1 MFKGILY
8 FIRFSFQ
15 HKKSYLLARGFVEL
29 AKIAVKLTQ
38 IIMPKYVLDELFGEQ
53 RGDSIL
59 LYLGILLGISMIG
72 GLLENILKMCADN
85 TLEQLRCE
93 FESYMMEHQMEC
105 DFVQLE
111 IVDYH
116 NLKSKASQYVNGPWN
131 QFGIVC
137 EKAFSLFGYVFTLLG
152 VIYLV
157 IRIHIVVLL
166 VFIVMITI
174 NTWFSGRLK
183 NKEMQLISGFAP
195 ILRRRGYYEDVA
207 KNPTYAK
214 EIRLYGIA
222 DWILGKYNDYM
233 QQFCHKTIPIHRSG
247 FYQKSV
253 VAVTSLAQQAV
264 TYGYLIWQVVVRAFT
279 LGEFSMYLNAV
290 TTFNNVMNNT
300 VDTVL
305 ELKRYTSFYHDFQ
318 QFHML
323 HKDMPY
329 GTKDAQ
335 ELLDGGEGAW
345 EIEFRNV
352 SFCYP
357 GQNREALKNVSV
369 KIPLGQRISVVG
381 ENGAGKTTF
390 IKLLTRLY
398 DPTEGQI
405 LFCGVDIR
413 AFNYD
418 SYRKLFAVVFQDF
431 QLLKSSICENIVMD
445 QERADEERITE
456 ALHVIGFDEKIQ
468 GLKKGLDTLVYK
480 DFDPEGIELSGGEA
494 QKLAIC
500 RAYYKNSPICILD
513 EPTAALDPKAECET
527 YENFQTLVHG
537 KTALFISHRLASS
550 RMCDRVLVFC
560 NGELVE
566 DGSHTQ
572 LMKQAGLYCELFSMQ
587 AQYFNEKLAE

>member
-1 MFKGILY
+1 MFRGILY
-8 FIRFSFQ
+8 FIRFSFS
-15 HKKSYLLARGFVEL
+15 HKKSYLIFRVFIEL
-29 AKIAVKLTQ
+29 AKIVVTLTQ

-53 RGDSIL
+53 RSDYIL

-72 GLLENILKMCADN
+72 GLIENVLKMWADN
-85 TLEQLRCE
+85 ALELLRCE
-93 FESYMMEHQMEC
+93 FERYMMEHQIEC

-111 IVDYH
+111 MADYH

-137 EKAFSLFGYVFTLLG
+137 ERAFSLFGYVFTLAG
-152 VIYLV
+152 VIYLI
-157 IRIHIVVLL
+157 IRIHIAVLL

-174 NTWFSGRLK
+174 NTWFSARLK

-195 ILRRRGYYEDVA
+195 VLRRRGYYEDVA
-207 KNPTYAK
+207 KNPAYAK

-222 DWILGKYNDYM
+222 DWILEKYNDYM
-233 QQFCHKTIPIHRSG
+233 RQFCHKTIPIHQSG
-247 FYQKSV
+247 FYQKTV
-253 VAVTSLAQQAV
+253 VAVTGLAQQAV
-264 TYGYLIWQVVVRAFT
+264 TYGYLIWQVVVKAFT

-305 ELKRYTSFYHDFQ
+305 ELKRYTSFYKDFER
-318 QFHML
+318 FSML
-323 HKDMPY
+323 HKDMPN
-329 GTKDAQ
+329 GTKDVQ
-335 ELLDGGEGAW
+335 KLLEGGEGTW

-352 SFCYP
+352 SFRYP

-413 AFNYD
+413 ELDYS
-418 SYRKLFAVVFQDF
+418 SYRRLFAVVFQDF
-431 QLLKSSICENIVMD
+431 QLLKGSIRENIVMD
-445 QERADEERITE
+445 QEQTDEERIAK
-456 ALHVIGFDEKIQ
+456 ALHVTGFHKKIQ
-468 GLKKGLDTLVYK
+468 RLKKGLDTLVYK
-480 DFDPEGIELSGGEA
+480 DFDTEGIELSGGEA

-500 RAYYKNSPICILD
+500 RAYYRNSPICVLD
-513 EPTAALDPKAECET
+513 EPTAALDPKAECEI

-550 RMCDRVLVFC
+550 RMCDRVLVFRS
-560 NGELVE
+560 GELVE

-587 AQYFNEKLAE
+587 AQYYS

>member
-1 MFKGILY
+1 MFRGILY
-8 FIRFSFQ
+8 FIRFSFR
-15 HKKSYLLARGFVEL
+15 HKKSYLFARVFVEL
-29 AKIAVKLTQ
+29 VKIVVALTQ

-53 RGDSIL
+53 RGDYIL

-72 GLLENILKMCADN
+72 GLMENGLKMCADN
-85 TLEQLRCE
+85 ALELLRCE

-111 IVDYH
+111 IANYH
-116 NLKSKASQYVNGPWN
+116 NLKSKASQYVSGPWN

-137 EKAFSLFGYVFTLLG
+137 EKAFSLFGYIFTLVG

-157 IRIHIVVLL
+157 IRIHIVMLL
-166 VFIVMITI
+166 VFIVMITV
-174 NTWFSGRLK
+174 NTWFSARLK

-207 KNPTYAK
+207 KNPAYAK

-222 DWILGKYNDYM
+222 DWILEKYNDYM
-233 QQFCHKTIPIHRSG
+233 QQFCHKTISIHRSG

-253 VAVTSLAQQAV
+253 VAVTGFAQQVV
-264 TYGYLIWQVVVRAFT
+264 TYGYLIWQVVVRAIT

-290 TTFNNVMNNT
+290 TTLNNVMNNT

-305 ELKRYTSFYHDFQ
+305 EWKRYTSFFNDFE

-323 HKDMPY
+323 HKDMPN

-335 ELLDGGEGAW
+335 KLRDGAKGVR

-369 KIPLGQRISVVG
+369 KIPFGQHISVVG

-405 LFCGVDIR
+405 LFCGIDIR
-413 AFNYD
+413 ELDYS

-431 QLLKSSICENIVMD
+431 QLLKSSIRENIMMD
-445 QERADEERITE
+445 QERADKERMAE
-456 ALHVIGFDEKIQ
+456 ALHVTGFDEKIQ
-468 GLKKGLDTLVYK
+468 RLKKGLDTQVYK

-513 EPTAALDPKAECET
+513 EPTAALDPKAECEI
-527 YENFQTLVHG
+527 YENFQSLVHG